1 MIRAIFL
8 DLDRTTTNSQ
18 KVITEE
24 TKEAIKRVQDKG
36 YIVGLCTG
44 RQLPLLLPLI
54 DLDELFP
61 PARTHIIAGGA
72 QIITNDCVPLWQKQ
86 IIARAVAK
94 IFEQAYECQVNLI
107 TSSECQIIVNQLSI
121 LERLSVELQM
131 DNLYCTQNCQKPVNI
146 IVASQI
152 NDSFT
157 DFIRQLES
165 EHLISSK
172 KMLDYNMQEFFD
184 ITAHQVNKGLA
195 IKQWSKL
202 NQVPLNNIA
211 MVGDG
216 LNDLPALQVVGHPFV
231 MGNAVEELKTY
242 DFVQLDHT
250 DNNGLATWLNDLPRL

>member
-1 MIRAIFL
+1 MIKVIFL

-24 TKEAIKRVQDKG
+24 TKKAIKKAQEKG
-36 YIVGLCTG
+36 YVVGLCTG

-61 PARTHIIAGGA
+61 PTRMHIIAGGA
-72 QIITNDCVPLWQKQ
+72 QIINNECVPLWQKQ
-86 IIARAVAK
+86 IVAQVVNE
-94 IFEQAYECQVNLI
+94 IFIQADKCQVNLI
-107 TSSECQIIVNQLSI
+107 TSSEYQIIVNHSLL
-121 LERLSVELQM
+121 LERLSIELQM
-131 DNLYCTQNCQKPVNI
+131 DNLCCTRNCQKPVNI

-152 NDSFT
+152 NDQFT

-165 EHLISSK
+165 EQMISSK
-172 KMLDYNMQEFFD
+172 KMLDYSMQVFFD

-216 LNDLPALQVVGHPFV
+216 LNDLPALQVVGYPFI
-231 MGNAVEELKTY
+231 MGNAVDELKTN
-242 DFVQLDHT
+242 DFTQLDHT
-250 DNNGLATWLNDLPRL
+250 DNNGLAAWLNDLPRL